1 MYWARSRSVKQ
12 RRRRQAGFQLV
23 EAVMTASLLGIGL
36 LGLSA
41 SSLVVTRSAK
51 LSDSSSAATSLV
63 TKQLELVRSMPLD
76 ANPGHRPGTYTMG
89 SYYPNGNQGGP
100 ISVSYIVSGL
110 DTPRLGLKTVRVL
123 ASWTD
128 AKGGHTLEQ
137 AGFVRCS
144 TIPCRV
150 Y

>member
-1 MYWARSRSVKQ
+1 
-12 RRRRQAGFQLV
+12 
-23 EAVMTASLLGIGL
+23 MTTSLLSIGL

-41 SSLVVTRSAK
+41 SSLIVTRAAK
-51 LSDSSSAATSLV
+51 GADSSSAATSLTV
-63 TKQLELVRSMPLD
+63 KTLEAVRSMPLD

-100 ISVSYIVSGL
+100 ISVSYWVSGL
-110 DTPRLGLKTVRVL
+110 DIPRMGLKTVNVT
-123 ASWTD
+123 ATWND
-128 AKGGHTLEQ
+128 AKGAHSLVES
-137 AGFVRCS
+137 AFIRCS